1 LSLRWYGLLIALAVL
16 VGLLLATRLGKARA
30 AQGSVAI
37 MVLTYVSIVVA
48 VLLRAVTPWALLGLL
63 TVPLTVQAVR
73 TALRHYAESP
83 RRAPANAATIQ
94 IHLLTGLLLCLAYL
108 VERLV

>member
-1 LSLRWYGLLIALAVL
+1 VR
-16 VGLLLATRLGKARA
+16 
-30 AQGSVAI
+30 
-37 MVLTYVSIVVA
+37 
-48 VLLRAVTPWALLGLL
+48 GLL
-63 TVPLTVQAVR
+63 TVPLTFGAVR

-83 RRAPANAATIQ
+83 KLAPANAATIQ